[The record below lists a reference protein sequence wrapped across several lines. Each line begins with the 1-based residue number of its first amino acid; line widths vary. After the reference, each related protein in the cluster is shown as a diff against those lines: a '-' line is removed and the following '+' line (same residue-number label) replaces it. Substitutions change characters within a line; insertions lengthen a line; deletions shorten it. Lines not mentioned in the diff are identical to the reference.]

1 MQHTEGL
8 YQSWTSKWE
17 RAVFCL
23 PSFPSGCCKER
34 RRAEVL
40 YDWFDAVAGNLRFH
54 LFVPFKTYYLLVQQ
68 KRVEESWHENIRN
81 GMKMAYGGGL
91 PGSSAHLPS
100 VQLIHEYS
108 CCAFMVGRCSSCNRE
123 SRLFAY
129 GFLMNVSSF
138 LQCRSTQPH
147 LPLANVMLLHW
158 CWTCGLSS
166 GLMNWEMRE
175 NTFISVKVVHFCQC
189 CSCRGWY
196 CW

>member
-1 MQHTEGL
+1 MDCKGVLLVPQDCSTVAPFDRRESNLILLQVTSSRKSWWHLHMQHTEGL

-17 RAVFCL
+17 RAVFCV

-68 KRVEESWHENIRN
+68 KRVEESWLENIRN

-100 VQLIHEYS
+100 VPLIHEYS

-138 LQCRSTQPH
+138 LQCRST
-147 LPLANVMLLHW
+147 
-158 CWTCGLSS
+158 
-166 GLMNWEMRE
+166 
-175 NTFISVKVVHFCQC
+175 
-189 CSCRGWY
+189 
-196 CW
+196 